1 MIIEMVIYEILIKM
15 DKTSIYS
22 VRLSETQRAKLDRK
36 AKDLGVKPSQLVRE
50 HIFKLLEYGTY
61 GLKDKE

>member
-1 MIIEMVIYEILIKM
+1 M

-22 VRLSETQRAKLDRK
+22 VRLTETQRAKLDRK

-50 HIFKLLEYGTY
+50 HIFKLLEYGNY
-61 GLKDKE
+61 GLKDKG